1 MIPSAYTE
9 DLQES
14 FSIETPVSRTYK
26 LRFDGKPSVGMMD
39 ELEAV
44 KQAVYLLLQTDRFLH
59 PIFSWDYGIEREDW
73 QEEDSEEEL
82 ESLIEDGIT
91 EALLQDDR
99 ILEVTD
105 FTFERRRDV
114 LSVQFTVGTIFGDI
128 QEEREVRADGVS

>member
-26 LRFDGKPSVGMMD
+26 LRFDGKPSVGMTD

-44 KQAVYLLLQTDRFLH
+44 KQAIYLLLQTDRFLH

-82 ESLIEDGIT
+82 ESLIEDSLT

-105 FTFERRRDV
+105 FEFTRHREI
-114 LSVQFTVGTIFGDI
+114 LSVACTVHTIFGET
-128 QEEREVRADGVS
+128 QEEMEVIADGVS

>member
-1 MIPSAYTE
+1 M
-9 DLQES
+9 
-14 FSIETPVSRTYK
+14 
-26 LRFDGKPSVGMMD
+26 
-39 ELEAV
+39 
-44 KQAVYLLLQTDRFLH
+44 H

-82 ESLIEDGIT
+82 ESLIEDRIT

>member
-26 LRFDGKPSVGMMD
+26 LRFDGKPSVGMTD

-44 KQAVYLLLQTDRFLH
+44 KQAIYLLLQTDRFLH

-82 ESLIEDGIT
+82 ESLIEDRIT

-105 FTFERRRDV
+105 FEFTRHREILAV
-114 LSVQFTVGTIFGDI
+114 AFTVHTIFGET
-128 QEEREVRADGVS
+128 QEEMEVIADGVS

>member
-26 LRFDGKPSVGMMD
+26 LRFDGKPSVGMTD

-44 KQAVYLLLQTDRFLH
+44 KQAIYLLLQTDRFLH

-82 ESLIEDGIT
+82 ESLIEDRIT

-105 FTFERRRDV
+105 FEFTRHREI
-114 LSVQFTVGTIFGDI
+114 LSVACTVHTIFGET
-128 QEEREVRADGVS
+128 QEEMEVIADGVS

>member
-26 LRFDGKPSVGMMD
+26 LRFDGKPSVGMTD

-44 KQAVYLLLQTDRFLH
+44 KQAIYLLLQTDRFLH

-82 ESLIEDGIT
+82 ESLIEDSIT

-99 ILEVTD
+99 IPEVTD
-105 FTFERRRDV
+105 FEFTRHREI
-114 LSVQFTVGTIFGDI
+114 LSVAFTVHTIFGET
-128 QEEREVRADGVS
+128 QEEMEVIADGVS

>member
-26 LRFDGKPSVGMMD
+26 LRFDGKPSVGMTD

-44 KQAVYLLLQTDRFLH
+44 KQAIYLLLQTDRFLH

-82 ESLIEDGIT
+82 ESLIEDRIT
-91 EALLQDDR
+91 EALLQEDR

-105 FTFERRRDV
+105 FEFTRHREI
-114 LSVQFTVGTIFGDI
+114 LSVAFTVHTIFGES
-128 QEEREVRADGVS
+128 QEEMEVIADGVS